1 VKARIFAAITPGFLF
16 LCLLL
21 GGASAA
27 GLWANSLLQ
36 LLAVPLLFWALITRR
51 TASVP
56 GRQLLALTMLL
67 IAVVLIQLVPLPP
80 AIWTNLPGRG
90 HVREGFELVGQP
102 LPWLPISLA
111 PRATVAS
118 LLWLLPAFAVL
129 LGILRLGS
137 FKPGGIAFVI
147 VVATALSVL
156 VGTLQIAGGEGS
168 PWYPYQIT
176 NYGVTV
182 GFFANANHLATLL
195 VVSVP
200 FLAGLYMSARS
211 KGRSADRSAG
221 LFAMLGGFF
230 CLVIVG
236 LFINASLAGLGL
248 MVPVSAA
255 SILMMM
261 RKRKPPLWSLAVLAL
276 LTAASLSVVFSNKLG
291 NNLFGAGAETDVV
304 SRYTTFTVSSE
315 AAKDY
320 FPFGSGVGTFQGV
333 YRMYEDAE
341 RVTTTYINHVHSDWI
356 EIVLE
361 TGIFGA
367 AVLILFLVWWLR
379 RTIAIWR
386 APDPDYLARAATIAS
401 AAIIAHSLVD
411 YPLRTAAISAVF
423 AACCALMANP
433 IRRVSRSS
441 DKRAAPTRPARHL
454 SAD

>member
-1 VKARIFAAITPGFLF
+1 VRGRLFSAIIPGFLF

-27 GLWANSLLQ
+27 GLWANALLQ
-36 LLAVPLLFWALITRR
+36 LIAVPILFWALITRR
-51 TASVP
+51 TPSLP
-56 GRQLLALTMLL
+56 GRQLLAISALMIAIVLL
-67 IAVVLIQLVPLPP
+67 QLVPLPP
-80 AIWTNLPGRG
+80 GIWTNLPGRD

-118 LLWLLPAFAVL
+118 LLWLLPALAVL

-137 FKPGGIAFVI
+137 FKPTGIAFVI
-147 VVATALSVL
+147 VVATALAVL
-156 VGTLQIAGGEGS
+156 LGTLQIAGGEGS
-168 PWYPYQIT
+168 PWYPYKIT

-182 GFFANANHLATLL
+182 GFFSNANHMATLL

-200 FLAGLYMSARS
+200 FLAGLYMGARS
-211 KGRSADRSAG
+211 KGRSSEKSAG

-261 RKRKPPLWSLAVLAL
+261 RKRKPPVWSLGLLAL
-276 LTAASLSVVFSNKLG
+276 LTAASLAVVFSNKLD

-304 SRYTTFTVSSE
+304 SRYTTFTVS
-315 AAKDY
+315 ADATKDY
-320 FPFGSGVGTFQGV
+320 FPFGSGVGTFQGI
-333 YRMYEDAE
+333 YRMYEEAD

-356 EIVLE
+356 EILLE
-361 TGIFGA
+361 TGILGA
-367 AVLILFLVWWLR
+367 AVLILFLIWWLR
-379 RTIAIWR
+379 RTIAIWK

-433 IRRVSRSS
+433 IRRATWSTDNRP
-441 DKRAAPTRPARHL
+441 APMRPARHL

>member
-1 VKARIFAAITPGFLF
+1 VRARLFSAIIPGFLF

-27 GLWANSLLQ
+27 GLWANALLQ
-36 LLAVPLLFWALITRR
+36 LIAVPILFWALITRR
-51 TASVP
+51 TPSLP
-56 GRQLLALTMLL
+56 GRQLLALSGLMIAIVLL
-67 IAVVLIQLVPLPP
+67 QLVPLPP
-80 AIWTNLPGRG
+80 GIWTSLPGRD

-129 LGILRLGS
+129 LGILRLGG

-156 VGTLQIAGGEGS
+156 VGTLQIAGGEKS

-182 GFFANANHLATLL
+182 GFFSNANHMATLL

-200 FLAGLYMSARS
+200 FLAGLYMTARS
-211 KGRSADRSAG
+211 KGGSADRSAG

-230 CLVIVG
+230 CLVVVG

-248 MVPVSAA
+248 MVPVSGA

-261 RKRKPPLWSLAVLAL
+261 RKRKPPLWSLGVLAL
-276 LTAASLSVVFSNKLG
+276 LTAASLSLVFSNRLD
-291 NNLFGAGAETDVV
+291 NNLFGAGSDTDVV
-304 SRYTTFTVSSE
+304 SRYTTFTVSAE

-367 AVLILFLVWWLR
+367 AVLILFLIWWLR
-379 RTIAIWR
+379 RTVSIWK

-433 IRRVSRSS
+433 VRRVSRSP
-441 DKRAAPTRPARHL
+441 DKRPAPMRPARHL

>member
-1 VKARIFAAITPGFLF
+1 VKGRLFSAVTSGFLF

-27 GLWANSLLQ
+27 GLWANALLQ
-36 LLAVPLLFWALITRR
+36 LIAVPILFWALITRR
-51 TASVP
+51 TASLP
-56 GRQLLALTMLL
+56 GRQLLALTALM
-67 IAVVLIQLVPLPP
+67 IVVILVQLVPLPP
-80 AIWTNLPGRG
+80 GIWTSLPGRD
-90 HVREGFELVGQP
+90 HVREGFELAGQP
-102 LPWLPISLA
+102 LPWLPLSLA

-118 LLWLLPAFAVL
+118 LLWLLPALAVL

-137 FKPGGIAFVI
+137 FKPSGIAFVI

-182 GFFANANHLATLL
+182 GFFSNANHMATLL

-211 KGRSADRSAG
+211 KGRSSERSAG

-230 CLVIVG
+230 CLVVVG

-261 RKRKPPLWSLAVLAL
+261 RKRKPPLWSLGVLAL
-276 LTAASLSVVFSNKLG
+276 LTAASVAIVFSNKLD

-304 SRYTTFTVSSE
+304 SRYTTFTVSAE
-315 AAKDY
+315 AARDY
-320 FPFGSGVGTFQGV
+320 FPFGSGVGTFQGI

-367 AVLILFLVWWLR
+367 LLLILFLIWWLR

-433 IRRVSRSS
+433 IRR
-441 DKRAAPTRPARHL
+441 ATRPSEKRPAPMRPTRHL